1 LDKVDLKSRIITLEP
16 EDTKKAVDKLEVFFQ
31 NVTQNVDQAENLDP
45 IKKPNSV

>member
-1 LDKVDLKSRIITLEP
+1 LDKVDLKNRIITLEP

-31 NVTQNVDQAENLDP
+31 NVDQAENLDP